1 MQKIFWVLQVRLIR
15 QGDSMWRCNSWLE
28 HQCTAPSL
36 GLYFTAVITL
46 YQVGLSKNGP
56 NAGSNSDI
64 IFGALQIHH

>member
-1 MQKIFWVLQVRLIR
+1 M
-15 QGDSMWRCNSWLE
+15 E

-56 NAGSNSDI
+56 DAGSNSDI
-64 IFGALQIHH
+64 IFGACRYITSRRLDILPKFKANTRTAKTTLFDCC